1 MSNDFLNGK
10 ESISLVVG
18 KDDRGHERLVALVKV
33 NHSKRGKELIPHTHT
48 HTPTFNP
55 LDLFPSQSTSRHEAR
70 ISRFY

>member
-10 ESISLVVG
+10 ESISLVVE

-48 HTPTFNP
+48 HT
-55 LDLFPSQSTSRHEAR
+55 D
-70 ISRFY
+70 I